1 MVAVHLITAAAHA
14 ETAKQAI
21 LKRLREAEA
30 TSPAMPA
37 SVDLDSEDA
46 EKALAELV
54 AAGKVRNA
62 REGLYYIDDSKQI
75 AARPGLPF
83 VALLAVLVAIS
94 FAASLVAIAAT
105 G

>member
-1 MVAVHLITAAAHA
+1 MVAVHLITAAAPA

-37 SVDLDSEDA
+37 SVGLDSDEA
-46 EKALAELV
+46 EAALAELV
-54 AAGKVRNA
+54 AGGKVREA
-62 REGLYYIDDSKQI
+62 REGLFYVDDSKQK